1 MTAAMK
7 SSHGTG
13 RPSARTPQ
21 PAARSGLWSAVR
33 SPQSAV
39 VIAGIL
45 IGAACSGKKTEPFQV
60 QAVPVERRTI
70 VVEVEA
76 TGVVEPINVVEVKSK
91 SSGQIV
97 RMPVETGSNVKP
109 GDLLVQLDTRDVK
122 NQYDQ
127 TLADVRAAEANL
139 AVSAAQKRRSDTLFA
154 QQIITA
160 QEHETASLAYAN
172 AQAQAVRGRTN
183 LDLAQQRLE
192 DATVRAPIAGTVIEK
207 LVSLGQVIAS
217 GTNALGGGTALLK
230 MADLNSVRA
239 RVLVTETDI
248 GQVQP
253 GQTARVMVDAYP
265 TRPFQGVVEKIEPQ
279 AVVQQSVTMFPVLV
293 TLSNREGL
301 LKPGMNGEVSIL
313 VNSRDN
319 VLAVPND
326 AVRSVREAAAV
337 ATTLGLDPADVQGKL
352 QAQMGSMGGGNNRTR
367 QGGQNGQRTGGNVTK
382 TMSSPGTVAESVTES
397 EPRGAQGRM
406 QMPDVTDAQCAQV
419 RAVLQKNPAA
429 EQKLASIRE
438 RTMAG
443 ELDRQTA
450 REESQKVYAELKIE
464 APVAMACRF
473 RERGGQAGA
482 APGGNTGGASSAP
495 TGASRSATS
504 APAAPAGRVTMTAG
518 RDDPMAQSGGV
529 GVVRPRSGLVFVGDS
544 GKWEPRV
551 VMLGVSNY
559 DFTEVISGVKEGE
572 KVALLGAAAMQMQ
585 RQQMTDRMRS
595 MSGVPGMS
603 APGGGRPSGGQQQ
616 RPAGGT
622 PPR

>member
-1 MTAAMK
+1 MTIRVR
-7 SSHGTG
+7 
-13 RPSARTPQ
+13 RPAPGSF
-21 PAARSGLWSAVR
+21 LSAVR

-39 VIAGIL
+39 L
-45 IGAACSGKKTEPFQV
+45 LLSLACSGKKAEPFQV

-127 TLADVRAAEANL
+127 TLADVRAGEANL
-139 AVSAAQKRRSDTLFA
+139 SVSAAQKRRSDTLFA

-160 QEHETASLAYAN
+160 QEHEAASLAYAN

-253 GQTARVMVDAYP
+253 GQSARVMVDAYP
-265 TRPFQGVVEKIEPQ
+265 TRPFQGIVEKIEPQ

-313 VNSRDN
+313 VNQREN

-326 AVRSVREAAAV
+326 AVRSAREATTIAA
-337 ATTLGLDPADVQGKL
+337 TLGLDPADVQAKL
-352 QAQMGSMGGGNNRTR
+352 QAQMASMGGGNRSR
-367 QGGQNGQRTGGNVTK
+367 QGGQAGQRTGGNVTK
-382 TMSSPGTVAESVTES
+382 TMTSPGTVDETVTES
-397 EPRGAQGRM
+397 PSQGNQGPF

-429 EQKLASIRE
+429 ETKLASIRE
-438 RTMAG
+438 RSMAG
-443 ELDRQTA
+443 ALDRQTA
-450 REESQKVYAELKIE
+450 REESRKVYAELKLE

-473 RERGGQAGA
+473 RERGQ
-482 APGGNTGGASSAP
+482 GGASPNAATSGAAASAS
-495 TGASRSATS
+495 TGAARTGATS
-504 APAAPAGRVTMTAG
+504 AQSGTTGRVTMTAG

-529 GVVRPRSGLVFVGDS
+529 GAVRPRSGLVFVGDS
-544 GKWEPRV
+544 GKWEPRM

-559 DFTEVISGVKEGE
+559 DFTEVVSGLKEGDR
-572 KVALLGAAAMQMQ
+572 VALLGAAAMQMQ
-585 RQQMTDRMRS
+585 RQQQTDRMRS
-595 MSGVPGMS
+595 MTGVPGMT
-603 APGGGRPSGGQQQ
+603 PGGAGGRPAGGTQQQ
-616 RPAGGT
+616 RPAGGGS
-622 PPR
+622 PR

>member
-1 MTAAMK
+1 MI
-7 SSHGTG
+7 
-13 RPSARTPQ
+13 RNRF
-21 PAARSGLWSAVR
+21 WSAVR

-39 VIAGIL
+39 VFAGIL
-45 IGAACSGKKTEPFQV
+45 IGAACSGKKAEPFQV

-319 VLAVPND
+319 VLSVPND
-326 AVRSVREAAAV
+326 AVRSIREAAAV

-352 QAQMGSMGGGNNRTR
+352 QAQMGSMGGANRTR
-367 QGGQNGQRTGGNVTK
+367 QGGQDRPRAGGSVTK
-382 TMSSPGTVAESVTES
+382 SMSSPGMVAESVTES
-397 EPRGAQGRM
+397 EPRGPQGRM
-406 QMPDVTDAQCAQV
+406 QMPEVTDAQCAQV

-443 ELDRQTA
+443 ELDRQAA

-473 RERGGQAGA
+473 RERGAQPA
-482 APGGNTGGASSAP
+482 ATTAGNTG
-495 TGASRSATS
+495 GASRSATS
-504 APAAPAGRVTMTAG
+504 APAGRVTMTAG

-559 DFTEVISGVKEGE
+559 DFTEVISGVQEGE

-603 APGGGRPSGGQQQ
+603 APGGGRPTGGQQQ
-616 RPAGGT
+616 RPAGSS